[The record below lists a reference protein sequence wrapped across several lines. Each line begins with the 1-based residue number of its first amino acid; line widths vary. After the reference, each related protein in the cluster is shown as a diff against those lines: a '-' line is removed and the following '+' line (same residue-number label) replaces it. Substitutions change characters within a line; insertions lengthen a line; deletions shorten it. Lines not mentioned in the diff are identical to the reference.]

1 MSLSSK
7 TEKWVQHHLI
17 TAKQRK
23 QILSFEQKNSN
34 RTFWRTAFII
44 AALLIGL
51 GICLLV
57 AANWAALPN
66 SVKLIGNFTLLGSFS
81 YAVFFFSVHKKEG
94 WKELFTVLACL
105 MVGATF
111 GLNGQIFQLQ
121 GSWHSLA
128 LAWALFCIPFV
139 LHSRASF
146 LNIGWW
152 LLLLNAMPPKW
163 WSEIFSYAEKNLDSL
178 VICTLLGLI
187 LLHYVA
193 KRLDQSIRHSV
204 LLPSAMGTVALW
216 LAYGAV
222 VFIGIRWGLVHW
234 HNTPGKM
241 WGGWCVVFLFLAV
254 RMAWAVYEKNIGSFK
269 RNAFLVEMY
278 IFAIFASRFGNLWT
292 SGLGFI
298 IGGMSILLLIYL
310 LKKTTSYIKKME
322 VFQ

>member
-23 QILSFEQKNSN
+23 EILSFEQKNSN

-44 AALLIGL
+44 AAMLIGL

-57 AANWAALPN
+57 AANWAALSN
-66 SVKLIGNFTLLGSFS
+66 TAKLIGNFTLLGGFT
-81 YAVFFFSVHKKEG
+81 YAVYFFSVRKQNA

-111 GLNGQIFQLQ
+111 GLNGQVFQLQ
-121 GSWHSLA
+121 GSWHAMA

-139 LHSRASF
+139 LHSRAAF

-152 LLLLNAMPPKW
+152 ILLLNALPPRYW
-163 WSEIFSYAEKNLDSL
+163 ENIFSYMWDHLDAL
-178 VICTLLGLI
+178 VVYTWLGI
-187 LLHYVA
+187 FVISYAA
-193 KRLDQSIRHSV
+193 KRIDQSIKRRV
-204 LLPSAMGTVALW
+204 VMPAALATVSLW
-216 LAYGAV
+216 LVYIGAA
-222 VFIGIRWGLVHW
+222 FIGIRWGLIEW
-234 HNTPGKM
+234 HNSVGKM
-241 WGGWCVVFLFLAV
+241 WGAWSIVFLFLAA
-254 RMAWAVYEKNIGSFK
+254 RMAWAVHEKNIGSFK
-269 RNAFLVEMY
+269 RNAFLVETY
-278 IFAIFASRFGNLWT
+278 IFAIFASRLGNLWT

-298 IGGMSILLLIYL
+298 IGGVSILVLIYL
-310 LKKTTSYIKKME
+310 LKRTTTYIKKME